1 MSSGKTPLGQT
12 GRFMAFGIEFVACIV
27 IGLFI
32 GLGADEVLG
41 ITPFG
46 VLTGIGLG
54 IAAAFRSLFKMLRS
68 LK

>member
-1 MSSGKTPLGQT
+1 MSSGKAPWGQT
-12 GRFMAFGIEFVACIV
+12 GRFLAFGIEFAACIV

-32 GLGADEVLG
+32 GRAADIVLN

-54 IAAAFRSLFKMLRS
+54 IAAAFRSLFKLLRS